1 MISTLAWGLP
11 NVLDPNQR
19 ALYADSLRPPPGRIF
34 DQGLATSYS
43 LGLDT
48 LLTIPLQLALFD
60 RRNSDDMLKDGVA
73 VLEALRRTSSRLSVY
88 CQRGQIHVPATDQ
101 VLFGMLEPIVHEV
114 VAPKGG
120 SFHAKLWV
128 LRYVDPD
135 GVEDPCLRIVV
146 LTRNL
151 TFDRSWDLS
160 LLLDGTLKKGRR
172 RSNRAL
178 ERLVRALPGLST
190 RAVSKEAQARAD
202 LLADEL
208 MRTDF
213 EPPEH
218 FDELSFHVHGL
229 GGHRWQ
235 ASDSDEIAVISPFCD
250 DTALRELAASS
261 REPVALVSRTEELD
275 RLSQETL
282 DLFSSVHVLE
292 ETAETEDGEDTT
304 ESTSTLR
311 GLHAKAYVMK
321 TGWDTRIALGS
332 ANATR
337 PGLLNGRNVEIIA
350 ELTGKGSRVG
360 KVEDLLG
367 KNGFG
372 DILAE
377 YVRQDE
383 APEADPA
390 ALEAER
396 ALDSARVALAEAGL
410 IVRCTAAEEAD
421 SWRLA
426 LFSKKHV
433 KLDGIADLKVWPIT
447 VSASHA
453 TDANGLASG
462 SEIQIGPCAL
472 ASVTGFVA
480 FEVTAAAANQK
491 TRFVLNLPIE
501 GLPEGRDAAVMKT
514 IVSNQDGFLRYL
526 ALLLADLDEDSFLP
540 GIDDATS
547 SWGNF
552 GSTNGGGDLAILEPL
567 VRALA
572 REPERLRDIRRVV
585 DQLQKGEDSA
595 AVIPPEFL
603 ALWSSFE
610 RALGDES

>member
-1 MISTLAWGLP
+1 M
-11 NVLDPNQR
+11 LDPNQR
-19 ALYADSLRPPPGRIF
+19 ALYADSLRPPPGRVF
-34 DQGLATSYS
+34 DQGLATTYS

-60 RRNSDDMLKDGVA
+60 RRNTEDMLKDGVA

-88 CQRGQIHVPATDQ
+88 CQRGQIHVPAADQ

-114 VAPKGG
+114 AAPRGG

-128 LRYVDPD
+128 LRYVDPS
-135 GVEDPCLRIVV
+135 GEEDPCLRVV
-146 LTRNL
+146 ILTRNL

-160 LLLDGTLKKGRR
+160 LLLDGTLKKGVQ

-190 RAVSKEAQARAD
+190 RAVSQEAKARAD

-208 MRTDF
+208 LRTAF
-213 EPPEH
+213 ERPES
-218 FDELSFHVHGL
+218 FEELSFHVHGL
-229 GGHRWQ
+229 GGKRWQ
-235 ASDSDEIAVISPFCD
+235 PSDSDELAVISPFCD
-250 DTALRELAASS
+250 EPALRKLAESS
-261 REPVALVSRTEELD
+261 SEPVALISRAEELD
-275 RLSQETL
+275 ALSNETL
-282 DLFSSVHVLE
+282 NLFSRVLVLE

-304 ESTSTLR
+304 ESSSTLR

-332 ANATR
+332 ANSTR

-360 KVEDLLG
+360 KIEDLLG

-377 YVRQDE
+377 YVRLEDTAE
-383 APEADPA
+383 TDTA

-396 ALDSARVALAEAGL
+396 ALDAARAALAEAEL
-410 IVRCTAAEEAD
+410 TVRCTAAEEAD
-421 SWRLA
+421 SWRLT
-426 LFSKKHV
+426 LISKSPV
-433 KLDGIADLKVWPIT
+433 DLDGIAELKVWPIT
-447 VSASHA
+447 VSASQASDA
-453 TDANGLASG
+453 TGLASG
-462 SEIQIGPCAL
+462 AEIQVGPCAL

-480 FEVTAAAANQK
+480 FEATAQAAAQR

-501 GLPEGRDAAVMKT
+501 GLPDGRDAAVMRT

-526 ALLLADLDEDSFLP
+526 ALLLADIDEDSLLP
-540 GIDDATS
+540 GLKDGKIDWS
-547 SWGNF
+547 KF
-552 GSTNGGGDLAILEPL
+552 CSTHGGGDLAILEHL

-572 REPERLRDIRRVV
+572 REPDRLHSIRRIVE
-585 DQLQKGEDSA
+585 QLRENEDSA
-595 AVIPPEFL
+595 AVIPAEFL
-603 ALWSSFE
+603 SLWSSFE
-610 RALGDES
+610 HVLGDKS